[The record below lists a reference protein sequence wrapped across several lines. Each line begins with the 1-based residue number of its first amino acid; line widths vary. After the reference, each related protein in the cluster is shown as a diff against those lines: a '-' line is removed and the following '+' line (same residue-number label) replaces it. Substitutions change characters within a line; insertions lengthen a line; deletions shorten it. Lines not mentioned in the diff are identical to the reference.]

1 MKTIILILIACFLIA
16 GCALR
21 YDERLIG
28 TWKSDREKTVSD
40 FYKRFP
46 SRFENNPEKKER
58 FAEMFGH
65 LIHSYTPTE
74 IITGYGG
81 ETSAMKYS
89 VVKKAENFVIIN
101 IYCSECDN
109 EERRITFEDNF
120 QSYSLDENWGIKEYF
135 KKVQ

>member
-1 MKTIILILIACFLIA
+1 VI
-16 GCALR
+16 
-21 YDERLIG
+21 
-28 TWKSDREKTVSD
+28 
-40 FYKRFP
+40 
-46 SRFENNPEKKER
+46 
-58 FAEMFGH
+58 
-65 LIHSYTPTE
+65 TPTE

-81 ETSAMKYS
+81 ETSVMKYG

-120 QSYSLDENWGIKEYF
+120 QSYSLDESWGIREYF

>member
-1 MKTIILILIACFLIA
+1 
-16 GCALR
+16 
-21 YDERLIG
+21 
-28 TWKSDREKTVSD
+28 
-40 FYKRFP
+40 
-46 SRFENNPEKKER
+46 
-58 FAEMFGH
+58 MFGH

-101 IYCSECDN
+101 IYCSECDH

-120 QSYSLDENWGIKEYF
+120 QSYSLDESFGITEYF